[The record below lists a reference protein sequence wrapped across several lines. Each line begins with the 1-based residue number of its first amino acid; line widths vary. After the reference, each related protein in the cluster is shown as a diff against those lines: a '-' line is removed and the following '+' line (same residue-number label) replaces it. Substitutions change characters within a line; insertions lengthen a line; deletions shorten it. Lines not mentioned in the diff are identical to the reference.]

1 MNKEKIVE
9 VLIHN
14 IREVLPE
21 MDEYSFQS
29 EDTLSDL
36 GADSVDRAE
45 IINLMLEELSLRIP
59 RVELAGVSNLGELVE
74 VLHGK
79 LQSA

>member
-1 MNKEKIVE
+1 MNKEIIVD
-9 VLIHN
+9 VLVRN
-14 IREVLPE
+14 IRQVIPGLE
-21 MDEYSFQS
+21 EYSFQS
-29 EDTLSDL
+29 GDTLSDL

-45 IINLMLEELSLRIP
+45 IISLMLEELSLRIP

>member
-1 MNKEKIVE
+1 MNKEAIVE
-9 VLIHN
+9 VLVRN
-14 IREVLPE
+14 IRQVLPGLE
-21 MDEYSFQS
+21 AYSFQS

-45 IINLMLEELSLRIP
+45 IISLMLEELSLRIP

>member
-1 MNKEKIVE
+1 MNKEAIVE
-9 VLIHN
+9 VLIRN
-14 IREVLPE
+14 IREVLPGLE
-21 MDEYSFQS
+21 EYSFQVG
-29 EDTLSDL
+29 DTLSDL

-45 IINLMLEELSLRIP
+45 IISLMLEELSLRIP

>member
-1 MNKEKIVE
+1 MNKEAIVE
-9 VLIHN
+9 MLVRN
-14 IREVLPE
+14 IREVLPGLE
-21 MDEYSFQS
+21 DYSFQS
-29 EDTLSDL
+29 ADTLTDL

-45 IINLMLEELSLRIP
+45 IISLMLEELSLRIP